1 MITLHNSTSP
11 FFASSAMM
19 LFLACAIAWPQTFD
33 GDVSFGFFDMNSN
46 NIVDPNDAIFKF
58 SIGFSRGFL

>member
-1 MITLHNSTSP
+1 
-11 FFASSAMM
+11 MM